1 MSNLRLQL
9 RLLVS
14 VDRGLLARLQQ
25 LAHRRLPQHTHTMQ
39 RKASC
44 SIDCCNSVAR
54 PIARCSA
61 VGCSGTAVQSVV
73 AALLPLWSDRS
84 GDRRRAC
91 AALLREHSVATAS
104 ARVSRAAAHAAKLSR
119 TLALSTVQ
127 RCGAAAA
134 IPKLTVT
141 VRQSGSRM
149 EWNGM
154 ALCAQ
159 GLPVGTHYS
168 CVAALCAHCAVQP
181 LRRCT

>member
-73 AALLPLWSDRS
+73 AVLLPLWSDRS
-84 GDRRRAC
+84 GDR
-91 AALLREHSVATAS
+91 AALLREHSVGTAS
-104 ARVSRAAAHAAKLSR
+104 ARVSRAAAPRNSTVR
-119 TLALSTVQ
+119 TLALSTAE
-127 RCGAAAA
+127 RSGAAAA
-134 IPKLTVT
+134 IDPETNRA
-141 VRQSGSRM
+141 RQSGSRWH
-149 EWNGM
+149 EW
-154 ALCAQ
+154 
-159 GLPVGTHYS
+159 
-168 CVAALCAHCAVQP
+168 LCAHCAVQCS
-181 LRRCT
+181 L